1 MFPGVLALLERSW
14 RVDARVWGQHLIRLG
29 LVIGIYFALLF
40 AIFTGTGFGAPGL
53 RFLFYIVNLNLV
65 FITLTGV
72 GFFST
77 AISEEKEEDTLGLM
91 LMAGISP
98 NGILLG
104 KSIGRLTQVLL
115 LIAVQY
121 PFTLLAVTMGG
132 VNPIQVH
139 AVYAAMFAYLFML
152 SGVGLCCSTLN
163 SRNRTAV
170 LWTAVF
176 VAIYFIFPPFMIRLV
191 LLPSGRTAQI
201 PEFVAWVDESCIFYQ
216 VNSILASNFQQT
228 TFSRQVISNTVIG
241 MFGYFLSVILFGLA
255 AQVPSTESTSRGL
268 LQQTRGRTP
277 FGSPGR
283 PRFNPF
289 VWKDFHFIG
298 GGTVGLI
305 LRVALIVFSY
315 FVVCDVTDR
324 LGGGWN
330 WGPPHW
336 GTATGTFVSLM
347 VFGVTLDAGQLMSR
361 CLGEEIRGQTL
372 GSLLM
377 LPHSTPA
384 ILYSKLL
391 GVFLAW
397 LPGLTAIVFVLLLTA
412 DGLNCAHAFWE
423 YPGAMLLFA
432 VHFVLV
438 PHVAMV
444 AAFRVSWGGL
454 ALGIGTAIAVAC
466 LSFVTILCFHS
477 GPNSVINF
485 FVSFAILAVCLSCHL
500 AIVLLT
506 DSTVAR

>member
-14 RVDARVWGQHLIRLG
+14 RVDARAWGQHLIRLG

-40 AIFTGTGFGAPGL
+40 AVFTGAGFGAPGL

-72 GFFST
+72 CFFST
-77 AISEEKEEDTLGLM
+77 AISEENEEDTLGLM

-98 NGILLG
+98 VGILLG
-104 KSIGRLTQVLL
+104 KSLARLTQVLL

-139 AVYAAMFAYLFML
+139 SVYAAMFAYVFML

-163 SRNRTAV
+163 SRNQTAV
-170 LWTAVF
+170 LWAAVF
-176 VAIYFIFPPFMIRLV
+176 VAIYCVLPPFMIRLV
-191 LLPSGRTAQI
+191 LLPNGRTLQI

-216 VNSILASNFQQT
+216 VNSILASNFQET
-228 TFSRQVISNTVIG
+228 MISRQVISNMVIG
-241 MFGYFLSVILFGLA
+241 VLGYFLSVILFGLA
-255 AQVPSTESTSRGL
+255 VRTPSLEPTSRGL
-268 LQQTRGRTP
+268 LEQTRRRMP
-277 FGSPGR
+277 IHSRGR
-283 PRFNPF
+283 PKLNPF
-289 VWKDFHFIG
+289 TWKDFHFIG
-298 GGTVGLI
+298 GGTTGLV
-305 LRVALIVFSY
+305 LRATLIVVSY
-315 FVVCDVTDR
+315 FVVCHVTDH
-324 LGGGWN
+324 LGGGWD

-347 VFGVTLDAGQLMSR
+347 MFAVTLDAGQMMSR
-361 CLGEEIRGQTL
+361 CLNEEIREQTF

-377 LPHSTPA
+377 LPHSTHK

-397 LPGLTAIVFVLLLTA
+397 LPGPTAMVLVLMLTVE
-412 DGLNCAHAFWE
+412 GLNCAHAFWE

-438 PHVAMV
+438 PHITMV
-444 AAFRVSWGGL
+444 AALFVRWGGL

-466 LSFVTILCFHS
+466 LSFVTIFCFRP
-477 GPNSVINF
+477 GANSVIVF
-485 FVSFAILAVCLSCHL
+485 LLSFAILAVCLACHL
-500 AIVLLT
+500 VIVLLA
-506 DSTVAR
+506 DSSATR